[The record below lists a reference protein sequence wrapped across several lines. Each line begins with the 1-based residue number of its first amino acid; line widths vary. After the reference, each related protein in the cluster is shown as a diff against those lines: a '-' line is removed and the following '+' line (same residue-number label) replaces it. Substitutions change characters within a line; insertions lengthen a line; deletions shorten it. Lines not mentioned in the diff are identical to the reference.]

1 MKMPCK
7 TLQVALLVA
16 IAGSAVAAPTVSTTG
31 GETRV
36 VLSSTLVGA
45 LESLNVSLK
54 AQYPAYVS
62 NGAATFPIPVGE
74 IDLGNARGQISHS
87 GGLVLRAGKTSV
99 GLSNFVIDTSGS
111 SPVLTG
117 LVRVDDELVGRVPLF
132 SIKFNAAPLVNS
144 WSPTSGSLRV
154 VDVDLKLTSQAAAAL
169 NQSFSVSAF
178 SAGVPIGRARVQ
190 AHWVEPDRIR

>member
-1 MKMPCK
+1 MKMLRK
-7 TLQVALLVA
+7 TLQAAALVVV
-16 IAGSAVAAPTVSTTG
+16 AGSAFAAPTVSTTG

-36 VLSSTLVGA
+36 VLSTTLVGA
-45 LESLNVSLK
+45 LKSLGVSLK

-74 IDLGNARGQISHS
+74 IDLGDARGQISHS
-87 GGLVLRAGKTSV
+87 GGLVLKAGKTSV

-117 LVRVDDELVGRVPLF
+117 LVRVNDGLIGRLPLF
-132 SIKFNAAPLVNS
+132 SIKFNSAPLVNS

-154 VDVDLKLTSQAAAAL
+154 VDVDLKLTSEAAAAL
-169 NQSFSVSAF
+169 NQVFNVSAF
-178 SAGVPIGRARVQ
+178 GAGVPIGRARVQ
-190 AHWVEPDRIR
+190 AQWVEPDRIP

>member
-1 MKMPCK
+1 MGP
-7 TLQVALLVA
+7 
-16 IAGSAVAAPTVSTTG
+16 
-31 GETRV
+31 
-36 VLSSTLVGA
+36 VLSTTLVGA
-45 LESLNVSLK
+45 LKSLGVSLK

-74 IDLGNARGQISHS
+74 IDLGDARGQISHS

-117 LVRVDDELVGRVPLF
+117 LVWVNDGLIGRLPLF

-154 VDVDLKLTSQAAAAL
+154 TDVDLKLTSQAAAAL
-169 NQSFSVSAF
+169 NEVFNVSAF

-190 AHWVEPDRIR
+190 AQWIEPDRIP